1 MDLPAVVFTNTWRRS
16 PPRSSTAT
24 STSKSSPPGASTEN
38 PAKSSWPT
46 SAPPIP
52 SSPASNRSRASPSR
66 RASNRSASSPRPG
79 AWHKSFTSSPSS
91 TGTFPNVSKGA
102 SVGQYLVLA
111 ALNRLTSPNSK
122 ARMAQWYRKTPLQRW
137 LPLSAKQLRS
147 QRFWDAMNAVDESA
161 IRKIEMQ
168 LSRQLVEDF
177 GIDVRCLCFDC
188 TNFDTFIDSRTTSE
202 LARRGHA
209 KSKRTD
215 LRVVGLALL
224 VSTDFNIPLFSR
236 VYPGNQPDS
245 VTFGSVTQ
253 ELIERYRVLAK
264 NLEHVTLVFDKGN
277 NSEENLEALGPSPY
291 HVVGSLVPTQHP
303 DLLEVPLDK
312 FQSFQDARL
321 EGVTA
326 FRTSKKV
333 FGRHWTIVATH
344 SQELLEGQL
353 RGIAQ
358 VLGKRRR
365 ALGELQGKLKRSQEH
380 GDKGKGYTFESL
392 EAHAQNL
399 SSGQYIQK
407 ILRVEIRRRRGKLQ
421 LHYHTDAQALEK
433 LIATSLGRRILFTDN
448 HQWTTEEI
456 ILAYRSQH
464 HVEAAFRTMKDPH
477 FVGWEPLYHWTDQK
491 IRVHAFY
498 CVLALTLAGLLHRE
512 AHRAGLE
519 LSLGA
524 LCRELSSICEIIN
537 LYPSTSKKKAGRLR
551 ASTTYT
557 ELTPTTSRLA
567 EIFRLHDWEAR

>member
-1 MDLPAVVFTNTWRRS
+1 MASLTAKVVHGHKYFQIIT
-16 PPRSSTAT
+16 
-24 STSKSSPPGASTEN
+24 
-38 PAKSSWPT
+38 
-46 SAPPIP
+46 
-52 SSPASNRSRASPSR
+52 SR
-66 RASNRSASSPRPG
+66 RINGKPRQVVLAHLGTADTLFARLQQKQGEPIKARVQPFG
-79 AWHKSFTSSPSS
+79 FLAAAWGLAQKLQL
-91 TGTFPNVSKGA
+91 VSLIDRHVPKRQQGA

-111 ALNRLTSPNSK
+111 ALSRLTSLNSK

-365 ALGELQGKLKRSQEH
+365 GFRRTAGETQAEPRARGQGEGLHLREPGSPRPESFLRPIHPEDPAGRNRAAARKAPVAL
-380 GDKGKGYTFESL
+380 
-392 EAHAQNL
+392 
-399 SSGQYIQK
+399 
-407 ILRVEIRRRRGKLQ
+407 
-421 LHYHTDAQALEK
+421 
-433 LIATSLGRRILFTDN
+433 
-448 HQWTTEEI
+448 
-456 ILAYRSQH
+456 
-464 HVEAAFRTMKDPH
+464 PH
-477 FVGWEPLYHWTDQK
+477 
-491 IRVHAFY
+491 R
-498 CVLALTLAGLLHRE
+498 CAGLGE
-512 AHRAGLE
+512 AHRHLLGKKNSVHRQPPVDDRGDHSGVPQSASCGGCLPHHEGSPLRGLGAS
-519 LSLGA
+519 LSLD
-524 LCRELSSICEIIN
+524 R
-537 LYPSTSKKKAGRLR
+537 SKNPCPCFLLR
-551 ASTTYT
+551 AGPDSGWAVAPRSPPRRPGAQSRRPLSGTLFDLRNHQSLSLDF
-557 ELTPTTSRLA
+557 EEEGGPSSRL
-567 EIFRLHDWEAR
+567 HHVH

>member
-38 PAKSSWPT
+38 PAKSSWPLGT
-46 SAPPIP
+46 ADTLFARLQQKQGEPIKARVQP
-52 SSPASNRSRASPSR
+52 FGFLAA
-66 RASNRSASSPRPG
+66 
-79 AWHKSFTSSPSS
+79 AWGLAQKLQL
-91 TGTFPNVSKGA
+91 VSLIDRHVPKRQQGA

-245 VTFGSVTQ
+245 APS
-253 ELIERYRVLAK
+253 EASPR
-264 NLEHVTLVFDKGN
+264 
-277 NSEENLEALGPSPY
+277 NSSSATACWPRISST
-291 HVVGSLVPTQHP
+291 SLWFSTRATILRRIWRPW
-303 DLLEVPLDK
+303 VPL
-312 FQSFQDARL
+312 
-321 EGVTA
+321 
-326 FRTSKKV
+326 
-333 FGRHWTIVATH
+333 
-344 SQELLEGQL
+344 
-353 RGIAQ
+353 
-358 VLGKRRR
+358 
-365 ALGELQGKLKRSQEH
+365 
-380 GDKGKGYTFESL
+380 
-392 EAHAQNL
+392 
-399 SSGQYIQK
+399 
-407 ILRVEIRRRRGKLQ
+407 
-421 LHYHTDAQALEK
+421 
-433 LIATSLGRRILFTDN
+433 
-448 HQWTTEEI
+448 
-456 ILAYRSQH
+456 
-464 HVEAAFRTMKDPH
+464 
-477 FVGWEPLYHWTDQK
+477 
-491 IRVHAFY
+491 
-498 CVLALTLAGLLHRE
+498 
-512 AHRAGLE
+512 
-519 LSLGA
+519 
-524 LCRELSSICEIIN
+524 
-537 LYPSTSKKKAGRLR
+537 
-551 ASTTYT
+551 
-557 ELTPTTSRLA
+557 PTTWS
-567 EIFRLHDWEAR
+567 AR

>member
-1 MDLPAVVFTNTWRRS
+1 MASLTAKVVHGHKYFQIIT
-16 PPRSSTAT
+16 
-24 STSKSSPPGASTEN
+24 
-38 PAKSSWPT
+38 
-46 SAPPIP
+46 
-52 SSPASNRSRASPSR
+52 SR
-66 RASNRSASSPRPG
+66 RINGKPRQVVLAHLGTADTLFARLQQKQGEPIKARVQPFG
-79 AWHKSFTSSPSS
+79 FLAAAWGLAQKLQL
-91 TGTFPNVSKGA
+91 VSLIDRHVPKRQQGA

-291 HVVGSLVPTQHP
+291 HVVGSLVPTQHS

-365 ALGELQGKLKRSQEH
+365 ALSELQWKLKRSQEP
-380 GDKGKGYTFESL
+380 GAKGKGYTFESL

-407 ILRVEIRRRRGKLQ
+407 ILRVEIGRRRGKLQ